1 MTTIITKYG
10 NGVPTA
16 GDLETGELGIDLT
29 GKVIYT
35 KDGGGNI
42 VKLADGGS
50 SATVDW
56 SDILNKPDFDAL
68 YADINH
74 THDMDDV
81 DGLTDKVT
89 EIEGSIEDLE
99 DELAALATSL
109 AFGGSFTAVTGTIV
123 TGAKVGI
130 DDGAAIPAASS
141 QPNTFLICVEAGD
154 NPETMAEGDWLVSN
168 GTSWVAITY
177 SSGSAGAVDWDNVEN
192 KPDFDATYAPI
203 DHTHNIDDVNGLQDA
218 LDDLAASGHTHV
230 FNDIVNDSDGSAYAD
245 KTLKEALD
253 GKASIDR
260 IAGGTY

>member
-10 NGVPTA
+10 TGVPTA

-42 VKLADGGS
+42 IKLADGGA
-50 SATVDW
+50 SAIVDW
-56 SDILNKPDFDAL
+56 VDILNKPDFDAL
-68 YADINH
+68 YAAIDH
-74 THDMDDV
+74 THEMSEIDGLEDKFVEV
-81 DGLTDKVT
+81 DGN
-89 EIEGSIEDLE
+89 ISDLQ
-99 DELAALATSL
+99 DELQALATSL
-109 AFGGSFTAVTGTIV
+109 AFGGSFSAADGTIV
-123 TGAKVGI
+123 NGAKEGI
-130 DDGAAIPAASS
+130 VDGAAIPAASS
-141 QPNTFLICVEAGD
+141 QPNTFLICVTAGD

-177 SSGSAGAVDWDNVEN
+177 SSGSAGSVDWNNVEN

-203 DHTHNIDDVNGLQDA
+203 DHTHEIGDVDGLQDA
-218 LDDLAASGHTHV
+218 LDGLSVDGHTHV
-230 FNDIVNDSDGSAYAD
+230 FDDIVNDSDGSAYAD